1 MCHARDSAVIQIK
14 SDNAIRSAAGRAI
27 RKIQGAARRI
37 DREAGSRA
45 DAALANLVRLAS
57 RNGYFH
63 DAAGTVRL
71 RTHIDDRLAIRR
83 PGGRAR
89 IGGIVCKLDRI
100 ATPQQAQEYL
110 ALV

>member
-57 RNGYFH
+57 RNGYPMTG
-63 DAAGTVRL
+63 AASDEEIVMKGLIIIAVSAAALTASVISAQACDPRL
-71 RTHIDDRLAIRR
+71 
-83 PGGRAR
+83 
-89 IGGIVCKLDRI
+89 
-100 ATPQQAQEYL
+100 
-110 ALV
+110 